1 MAKHIEVTF
10 KKIKLLIFLCVCL
23 MVTLSGC
30 SAKPNSKKTQS
41 NNFGDANTYKI
52 AMVTDLS
59 GVNDQSFNQ
68 SAWEGLKA
76 LKEELGDK
84 IEVAYTE
91 PKQSSDYTLILD
103 RLSDKPLDLIFGIS
117 FSLSDPIYETSQ
129 LNLDK
134 NYVIVDS
141 SFGKNTPNNVTC
153 VTFCSQESAFM
164 VGYIAGRTTNTCRIG
179 FIGGQRSEIIDQF
192 EYGFK
197 AGIKYAAKEL
207 NKNIEV
213 FSQYAESFTDV
224 AKGKAI
230 GAKMYNSQGCDIIFQ
245 AAGGTG
251 YGVIEAA
258 KENKKLVIGVD
269 RDQSDI
275 APENVL
281 TSALKKVDKA
291 VHLISEKMINN
302 EDILGKT
309 LVFGSKE
316 GCVGIPED
324 YRLMGKETYTFAMK
338 LSKNIEN
345 GNITVNNKTLTIPYN
360 KETYNKYLSE
370 LKYF

>member
-1 MAKHIEVTF
+1 MGAIVKITR
-10 KKIKLLIFLCVCL
+10 KKIKFLIFLSSLVFII
-23 MVTLSGC
+23 SGC
-30 SAKPNSKKTQS
+30 SKQDSKKADI
-41 NNFGDANTYKI
+41 NKDTYKI

-68 SAWEGLKA
+68 SAWEGLQS
-76 LKEELGDK
+76 LKEELGGK
-84 IEVAYTE
+84 VEVSYTE

-103 RLSDKPLDLIFGIS
+103 RLSDKDYNLIYGIS
-117 FSLSDPIYETSQ
+117 FSLGDAVYETAL

-134 NYVIVDS
+134 NYVLVDS
-141 SFGKNTPNNVTC
+141 SYGKDTPNNVTC
-153 VTFCSQESAFM
+153 ITFCSQESAFL
-164 VGYIAGRTTNTCRIG
+164 VGYIAGKVTKSNKIG

-197 AGIKYAAKEL
+197 AGVSYAAKEL
-207 NKNIEV
+207 NKNIDV
-213 FSQYAESFTDV
+213 LSQYAESFSDV

-230 GAKMYNSQGCDIIFQ
+230 GSKMYSNGCDIIFQ

-258 KENKKLVIGVD
+258 KENGKFVIGVD

-281 TSALKKVDKA
+281 TSALKNVNKA
-291 VHLISEKMINN
+291 VNLVSKKMIER

-309 LVFGSKE
+309 LVFGIKDN
-316 GCVGIPED
+316 CVGIPKD
-324 YRLMGKETYTFAMK
+324 YRLMGKEVYNSAIK
-338 LSKNIEN
+338 LEKNIKD
-345 GNITVNNKTLTIPYN
+345 GNIEVNGKVLNIPFS
-360 KETYNKYLSE
+360 KETYSNYLE
-370 LKYF
+370 KLNRF